1 MNSQNINISR
11 DNVQGKCDLKCAY
24 NFKYSES
31 NSTAK
36 NDGIQI
42 SLTYDNSNVSP
53 VTYNT
58 QKYNVSKIT
67 IMCPSIHVFNG
78 SLAAAE
84 ICIEHTPLKGGPNLM
99 VGIPIT
105 SSSDS
110 SSASNAITEII
121 TSVGT
126 NAPASGDSTN
136 LNITGFTLENI
147 VPKKPFYS
155 YTESITSEW
164 IVFDILEAIP
174 LNNSTLTVLGKI
186 IQPFPIPTTGG
197 SLFYNSAGPNTVGNL
212 GDGIYISCKPTGSSK
227 EETTVEYTK
236 NTPSYDLSK
245 MLESPVTK
253 TVFQIIIGCV
263 IFILIF
269 LLANYVFN
277 YITNGTTKLP
287 SLPSSLTKISGSVV

>member
-1 MNSQNINISR
+1 MSEQNINIAR

-24 NFKYSES
+24 NFKYTES

-42 SLTYDNSNVSP
+42 SLTYDTHNISP

-67 IMCPSIHVFNG
+67 ITCPSIHMFNG

-84 ICIEHTPLKGGPNLM
+84 ICIEHAPVKGGPNLM
-99 VGIPIT
+99 VGIPIK
-105 SSSDS
+105 SSSES

-121 TSVGT
+121 QSVGT
-126 NAPASGDSTN
+126 NAPSSGDSTN
-136 LNITGFTLENI
+136 LNITGFTLETI

-155 YTESITSEW
+155 YTESTSSEW
-164 IVFDILEAIP
+164 IVFDVLESIP
-174 LNNSTLTVLGKI
+174 LSSSTLKVLSKI

-197 SLFYNSAGPNTVGNL
+197 SLFYNSVGPNAISDL
-212 GDGIYISCKPTGSSK
+212 GDGIYISCKPTGSSE
-227 EETTVEYTK
+227 EETAVEYSK

-245 MLESPVTK
+245 MLESPMTK
-253 TVFQIIIGCV
+253 TIFQIIIGCILFII
-263 IFILIF
+263 IFVF
-269 LLANYVFN
+269 ANYVFT
-277 YITNGTTKLP
+277 YITTDKPTFTDGK
-287 SLPSSLTKISGSVV
+287 S